1 MQAVLVSSAAP
12 RRAGGLWWVHLCGAR
27 PPHPR
32 ASRHTRAIVAS
43 SALGNEWGLN
53 IVVDFNRKCFQIE
66 MTLITAGCIICCE

>member
-12 RRAGGLWWVHLCGAR
+12 RQARGPWWVHPRGAWPR
-27 PPHPR
+27 HPG
-32 ASRHTRAIVAS
+32 ASRHTRAIVAFS
-43 SALGNEWGLN
+43 LLGNEGGLN